1 MPGFLSFV
9 AVVICVLQVILFF
22 KIWNAC
28 DNVKR
33 LTDHFV
39 GEDGVEEA
47 NFNNRIAAGDDS
59 VESSIRKEL
68 ARDIEKL
75 CKQSEGA
82 TEDDFARIVGK
93 TPEEAISEL
102 KAKYKGLFGKLNKPV
117 PTELSKLKTIEDLW
131 NLNSN

>member
-1 MPGFLSFV
+1 MTGFLSFV

-22 KIWNAC
+22 KLWKAC
-28 DNVKR
+28 DNIKR

-39 GEDGVEEA
+39 GEEGVEA

-59 VESSIRKEL
+59 VEASIRKQL

-75 CKQSEGA
+75 CKQSEGV

-102 KAKYKGLFGKLNKPV
+102 KTKYKGLFGKLNKPV
-117 PTELSKLKTIEDLW
+117 PAELSKLKTIEDLW
-131 NLNSN
+131 NWNSN